1 MRKLIFLLI
10 GFVILCYYFLKTD
23 VLEVLRGFNSYFD
36 YSMLWIIIPLMLM
49 TPLVRALRWQYVMSR
64 TTETEILFFE
74 SLRLTCISFFISCVT
89 PMRLGEISKSIF
101 YKDSKSSA
109 MAGVSVE
116 ILFDLIMLFLIP
128 ILLLTHQLSILLLC
142 VLLVV
147 FIFVVFVLVASKIK
161 LVFVTKI
168 ISYVLGRR
176 VNFQQKQKEFEET
189 TRKLVKTPSV
199 TIICIVSSTFL
210 YLNYYFC
217 TYLIFKAL
225 GLEIGLVTSMRAL
238 SLSQAIGFI
247 STIPMG
253 LGARE
258 TAAMT
263 YFGNENSLIFM
274 GLLLSRLLT
283 LFYILLGFCFYMSHP
298 AGVKQRPDIK

>member
-1 MRKLIFLLI
+1 MFNRIKNSPYCFPLILLI
-10 GFVILCYYFLKTD
+10 LGF
-23 VLEVLRGFNSYFD
+23 
-36 YSMLWIIIPLMLM
+36 
-49 TPLVRALRWQYVMSR
+49 
-64 TTETEILFFE
+64 LFFP
-74 SLRLTCISFFISCVT
+74 L
-89 PMRLGEISKSIF
+89 K
-101 YKDSKSSA
+101 
-109 MAGVSVE
+109 GV
-116 ILFDLIMLFLIP
+116 D
-128 ILLLTHQLSILLLC
+128 
-142 VLLVV
+142 
-147 FIFVVFVLVASKIK
+147 
-161 LVFVTKI
+161 
-168 ISYVLGRR
+168 
-176 VNFQQKQKEFEET
+176 
-189 TRKLVKTPSV
+189 PSP
-199 TIICIVSSTFL
+199 
-210 YLNYYFC
+210 
-217 TYLIFKAL
+217 